1 MLILDDTSELP
12 PLTPQR
18 RKAILAWY
26 DEMMAERARKAETD
40 STKSVPAPTTP

>member
-26 DEMMAERARKAETD
+26 DEMMAERAQKAETNLVE
-40 STKSVPAPTTP
+40 SVPAPKTP